1 MKKSDDSLRQ
11 AQEDVER
18 RKRLLVFGKIRVDPE
33 PTTKSPLKQKDEEK
47 KAVTVNHV
55 QSNGGGMGKRSR
67 LTKVTLQII
76 VISVPSWLLLARSA
90 VSCVIP

>member
-18 RKRLLVFGKIRVDPE
+18 RKRLVVFGKIRVDPE

-47 KAVTVNHV
+47 KGGHREPRSVQRRWYGQAVATD
-55 QSNGGGMGKRSR
+55 QSHSSDHSDLR
-67 LTKVTLQII
+67 
-76 VISVPSWLLLARSA
+76 A
-90 VSCVIP
+90 